1 MIAILLQKQK
11 CDEIKILLAVKMHAL
26 IVSKLCAFREG
37 KLMQVSQFRHIYCMT
52 QFFLVILQR
61 LIKTEKL

>member
-11 CDEIKILLAVKMHAL
+11 CDEIKILPAVKMHVL
-26 IVSKLCAFREG
+26 IVSKLCVFREE
-37 KLMQVSQFRHIYCMT
+37 KLMQVSRFRHIYCMT

-61 LIKTEKL
+61 FIK